1 VTIPN
6 FEPLELAYFNRTTD
20 PFQQEDAQ
28 FKREIS
34 ANELTAKYWLNLKTE
49 FARKFEMDGLGWYV
63 NETYKK
69 PFVDVPVSVN
79 LRDIGK
85 NVFLKIKGNEICNT
99 SIKLGLDNLSKSKA
113 MKVIENCQIVRIVD
127 ATRFGT
133 AKVKSGCS
141 PGANSG
147 QRNTCYSRRNSGITM
162 EFGSGWRT
170 RVFNIDAGQ
179 NELRIKHSDYFPRW
193 PIKLNDPWLVPRGK
207 SQDSCNISPQYKVS
221 RVRYCV
227 VNSGFNYCSEG
238 YVPDKSKRLLSL
250 AEAKWQTNWPK
261 PDRIE
266 IEFQKIA
273 GSGYRESIREQIKIG
288 EIKTVSSLIP
298 KPCLSA

>member
-99 SIKLGLDNLSKSKA
+99 SIN
-113 MKVIENCQIVRIVD
+113 EN
-127 ATRFGT
+127 A
-133 AKVKSGCS
+133 
-141 PGANSG
+141 GA
-147 QRNTCYSRRNSGITM
+147 I
-162 EFGSGWRT
+162 
-170 RVFNIDAGQ
+170 I
-179 NELRIKHSDYFPRW
+179 HH
-193 PIKLNDPWLVPRGK
+193 
-207 SQDSCNISPQYKVS
+207 
-221 RVRYCV
+221 
-227 VNSGFNYCSEG
+227 
-238 YVPDKSKRLLSL
+238 
-250 AEAKWQTNWPK
+250 
-261 PDRIE
+261 
-266 IEFQKIA
+266 
-273 GSGYRESIREQIKIG
+273 
-288 EIKTVSSLIP
+288 
-298 KPCLSA
+298 